1 MFTSSKIGSH
11 LSTSLQ
17 NLNVLKDDEEITFK
31 DKIKRTFSSI
41 KRRTRNR
48 KATEQKTLNSRVHKP
63 LRSVQSVPC
72 TPFPL
77 R

>member
-1 MFTSSKIGSH
+1 MFSSSKIGSH

-17 NLNVLKDDEEITFK
+17 NLNVLKDDEDITFK

-48 KATEQKTLNSRVHKP
+48 KSTEQKPPSSRVLKP
-63 LRSVQSVPC
+63 LRSVQSVPG